1 MKKYRVAVISAPI
14 ILFGIFIIIG
24 FIDQA
29 LFIDTLWG
37 LFLSIMR
44 NAGFTLNIGCLI
56 FLLFALIVP
65 FTKLGSVRF
74 GGKDAKPELTT
85 WNYWAIA
92 LCAGIGTGIVF
103 YGAVEPLQFAFEIP
117 QNVSAEP
124 GSIEAIS
131 FAMEKSYLHWTFTP
145 YALYAIC
152 GLAIAYAVYNL
163 KKPMTVS
170 SGLVPLLGN
179 KALSPKIA
187 GIVDTITLI
196 AIVGGVSGALG
207 GGVLQIAKGLEFSF
221 GIPSGP
227 VVWALISLFIIV
239 AYTLSSLSGL
249 NKGIRFL
256 SDKNAWIF
264 IGFLLMVIVFG
275 PTRYIFD
282 LTTQTFGS
290 YANDIVELSLF
301 TSPGNTDDWPAWWD
315 MYFLADW
322 LAFAPVIGLFLA
334 RISYGR
340 TVREF
345 LLINMILPALFGVIW
360 FGAFGGFVL
369 DLQLSGTYDLYS
381 FLKLEGMESLTLKI
395 FEFLPLGSI
404 LQPIFI
410 LTIALSF
417 ITMADSLTST
427 MSLMSLKNSVNVKE
441 APSAIKIFWGVMIG
455 LVSFIFIVNGG
466 VDGTKV
472 VMALSGFPI
481 LIIEFLMMLGV
492 LKMLMGIRKKTLAK
506 EEDTL
511 QAALDEMN
519 AELEAVQSESV

>member
-1 MKKYRVAVISAPI
+1 MLKNYRVAVIAAPI

-24 FIDQA
+24 FINQQ

-37 LFLSIMR
+37 LFLAVMR

-56 FLLFALIVP
+56 FLFFALAVS
-65 FTKLGSVRF
+65 FTKLGNVRF
-74 GGKDAKPELTT
+74 GGKNAKPELST

-92 LCAGIGTGIVF
+92 LCAGIGTGVVF
-103 YGAVEPLQFAFEIP
+103 YGAVEPLQFTFEIP
-117 QNVSAEP
+117 QNIAAEP
-124 GSIEAIS
+124 GSMEAIN
-131 FAMEKSYLHWTFTP
+131 FAMQKSYLHWSFTP

-163 KKPMTVS
+163 NKPMTVS
-170 SGLVPLLGN
+170 SGLVPLLGK
-179 KALSPKIA
+179 KALTPKVS
-187 GIVDTITLI
+187 GIIDTITLI
-196 AIVGGVSGALG
+196 AIVGGVAGALG

-221 GIPSGP
+221 GLTSGP
-227 VVWALISLFIIV
+227 IVWAAISLIIIA
-239 AYTLSSLSGL
+239 AYTISSLSGL
-249 NKGIRFL
+249 NRGIRFL

-264 IGFLLMVIVFG
+264 IAFLLMVIIFG

-290 YANDIVELSLF
+290 YVNNIVELSMF

-360 FGAFGGFVL
+360 FGAFGGFVI
-369 DLQLSGTYDLYS
+369 DLQLSGAYDLYG
-381 FLKLEGMESLTLKI
+381 FLKTEGMESLTMKI

-410 LTIALSF
+410 LTVALSF
-417 ITMADSLTST
+417 TTMADSLTST

-441 APSAIKIFWGVMIG
+441 APSGIKIFWGLIIG

-481 LIIEFLMMLGV
+481 LIIEFLMMLGIFK
-492 LKMLMGIRKKTLAK
+492 LLLGIRKKTFAA
-506 EEDTL
+506 EEETL
-511 QAALDEMN
+511 ESALEEMK
-519 AELEAVQSESV
+519 AEHE